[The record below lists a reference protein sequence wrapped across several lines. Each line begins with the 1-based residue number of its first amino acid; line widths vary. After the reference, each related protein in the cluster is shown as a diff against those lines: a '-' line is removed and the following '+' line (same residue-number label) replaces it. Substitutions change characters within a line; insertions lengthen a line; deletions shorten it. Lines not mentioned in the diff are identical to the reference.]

1 MVSSLDGDG
10 DKGSQKS
17 AKINGIINSHLKD
30 KNINPIILGQSIA
43 GSDTIKEFAEKY
55 NISIGKMTF
64 IRNLMILNPDF
75 ELEDLVHLSLE
86 ELLELSRE
94 LGLDLNKIIDYD
106 EDILEEKFQEED
118 LGEDD
123 DILIDDD
130 IDDDVKLAKEKN
142 TSPGKLKIIKRIII
156 NL

>member
-1 MVSSLDGDG
+1 MVSVLDGDG
-10 DKGSQKS
+10 DKGSQKI

-43 GSDTIKEFAEKY
+43 GFDTIKEFAEKY

-118 LGEDD
+118 LDEDD

-142 TSPGKLKIIKRIII
+142 TSPGKLKIIKGIII